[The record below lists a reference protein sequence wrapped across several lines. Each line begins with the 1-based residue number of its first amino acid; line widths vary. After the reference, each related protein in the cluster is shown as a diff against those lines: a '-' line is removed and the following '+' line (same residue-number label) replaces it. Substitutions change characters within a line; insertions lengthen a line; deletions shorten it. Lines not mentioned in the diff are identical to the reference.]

1 MMVARSQ
8 KKGEMESLM
17 NTEFQFGK
25 IKKVLEIDG
34 GNGCISM

>member
-25 IKKVLEIDG
+25 IKK
-34 GNGCISM
+34 SP